1 MRMRFASRRRRFFA
15 PLDGEDH
22 DRDASKAFE
31 EKNHRAL
38 PDIASG
44 FFGRA
49 PDCACAAADGLQF
62 LTFGD

>member
-1 MRMRFASRRRRFFA
+1 MRMRIASRRRRFFA

-38 PDIASG
+38 PDIAG
-44 FFGRA
+44 GLFGRA
-49 PDCACAAADGLQF
+49 RLRLRCR
-62 LTFGD
+62 